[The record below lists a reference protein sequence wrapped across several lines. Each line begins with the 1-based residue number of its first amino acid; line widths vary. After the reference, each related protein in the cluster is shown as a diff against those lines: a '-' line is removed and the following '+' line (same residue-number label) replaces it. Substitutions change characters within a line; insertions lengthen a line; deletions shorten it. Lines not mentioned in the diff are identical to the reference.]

1 MPNATMYLTDDQKTA
16 VEKAVATAESR
27 TSAEIVP
34 VVATASGRYDRPED
48 IVGLF
53 LGIVLMAVTWTVLPV
68 YAPDRTG
75 SWEGIGIPYHL
86 PALIIAMVVGFVLG
100 AFAASRI
107 EWLRMLFTP
116 AAQMR
121 DEVNARARQVFFD
134 DRVHHTAGATGLLF
148 YVSLYE
154 RTAVILAD
162 AAVTEKLG
170 QRAIDA
176 LCRELV
182 EDIRSGDVAKALARG
197 IEKAGEQ
204 LEPVLPR
211 ESGDVNEL
219 ADTLVLL
226 D

>member
-1 MPNATMYLTDDQKTA
+1 MPRATTYFTDEQRRA
-16 VEKAVATAESR
+16 VEAAVAEAESK

-34 VVATASGRYDRPED
+34 VVAASSGRYDRPED

-53 LGIVLMAVTWTVLPV
+53 AGLVLVGISWAFLP
-68 YAPDRTG
+68 ADTLNRTG
-75 SWEGIGIPYHL
+75 SWDSVAIPYTL
-86 PALIIAMVVGFVLG
+86 PVLILAMVVGFAAG
-100 AFAASRI
+100 AIVASQI

-116 AAQMR
+116 SNQMR

-154 RTAVILAD
+154 RTAVLLGD
-162 AAVTEKLG
+162 AAVADKLG
-170 QRAIDA
+170 QPALDA
-176 LCRELV
+176 LCADLVREIR
-182 EDIRSGDVAKALARG
+182 EGDIASALANAIR
-197 IEKAGEQ
+197 KAGEQ

-211 ESGDVNEL
+211 ESDDVNEL
-219 ADTLVLL
+219 ADTLILM

>member
-1 MPNATMYLTDDQKTA
+1 MPNATRCFTEDQRKA
-16 VEKAVATAESR
+16 VENAVAAAESK

-53 LGIVLMAVTWTVLPV
+53 TGIALMAITWSVLPV

-75 SWEGIGIPYHL
+75 SWEGFAFPYHL
-86 PALIIAMVVGFVLG
+86 PAIIIAMIVGFVLG

-107 EWLRMLFTP
+107 VWLRMLFTP

-134 DRVHHTAGATGLLF
+134 DRVHHTAGASGLLF
-148 YVSLYE
+148 FVSLYE

-170 QRAIDA
+170 QGAIDA

-182 EDIRSGDVAKALARG
+182 EDIRKGDVATALARS

-211 ESGDVNEL
+211 ETGDVNEL
-219 ADTLVLL
+219 ADTFVLL

>member
-1 MPNATMYLTDDQKTA
+1 MPNATTYFTDEQRKA
-16 VEKAVATAESR
+16 VEKAVAAAESK

-34 VVATASGRYDRPED
+34 VVAAASGRYDRPED

-53 LGIVLMAVTWTVLPV
+53 LGIVLMAMAWAVLPG

-75 SWEGIGIPYHL
+75 SWEGFALPFHL
-86 PALIIAMVVGFVLG
+86 PALIFAMILGFVLG
-100 AFAASRI
+100 SFAASRV

-148 YVSLYE
+148 FVSLYE

-170 QRAIDA
+170 QHAVDA

-182 EDIRSGDVAKALARG
+182 EDIKKVDVASALARS

-204 LEPVLPR
+204 LELVLPR
-211 ESGDVNEL
+211 ETGDVNEL

>member
-1 MPNATMYLTDDQKTA
+1 MPNATTYFADDQRKA
-16 VEKAVATAESR
+16 VEEAVAAAESK

-53 LGIVLMAVTWTVLPV
+53 VGIVLMAVTWALLPV
-68 YAPDRTG
+68 YAPERTG
-75 SWEGIGIPYHL
+75 SWEGFAIPYHL

-134 DRVHHTAGATGLLF
+134 DRVHHTAGASGLLF
-148 YVSLYE
+148 FVSLYE

-170 QRAIDA
+170 QPAIDA

-182 EDIRSGDVAKALARG
+182 EDIRKGDVASALTHS
-197 IEKAGEQ
+197 IDKAGKQ
-204 LEPVLPR
+204 LESALPR
-211 ESGDVNEL
+211 ETGDVNEL
-219 ADTLVLL
+219 ADTLVLI